1 MLRRTMTPQELVIMT
16 RGLFAALRTTLDH
29 AGKRVKAVVQ
39 DVALPIV
46 PKIARPAAVKRVA
59 SGSGGKVEAKSPSR
73 NAPKAQAASA
83 APRPVHAPEEHVYA
97 NASGRRRYLL
107 YVPSSYHGQSVPLIV
122 MLHGCTQLSSDFGT
136 GTRMNAAAER
146 EGFIV
151 AYPEQPR
158 VANMA
163 KCWNWFNPEDQ
174 QRESGEPSLIA
185 GITREV
191 MASHAIDSSRVFIAG
206 LSAGGAMAA
215 IMGQT
220 YPELYA
226 AIGVHSGLAYGAA
239 NSVSSALSVMRGRS
253 DAQRPAATVPPTPPL
268 PLIAFQGD
276 ADETVHPQNVEVLLS
291 DVADVVSK
299 PDHIVSETGQVSGG
313 HAFTRTV
320 YRDGRRGVLA
330 ERWVVHGGGHAWFG
344 GDPGGT
350 YTDDLGPDAT
360 REMIRFFLAH
370 PKKAEKA
377 AA

>member
-1 MLRRTMTPQELVIMT
+1 MK
-16 RGLFAALRTTLDH
+16 AA
-29 AGKRVKAVVQ
+29 VQ
-39 DVALPIV
+39 DVALPGVRKITRASPAKPVRTPSDHGKPDVKSASRITHHAV
-46 PKIARPAAVKRVA
+46 P
-59 SGSGGKVEAKSPSR
+59 
-73 NAPKAQAASA
+73 ASA
-83 APRPVHAPEEHVYA
+83 VPRPVHAPEDHVFA

-107 YVPSSYHGQSVPLIV
+107 YVPASYHGQSVPLIV
-122 MLHGCTQLSSDFGT
+122 MLHGCTQLSSDFGM

-158 VANMA
+158 VANMS

-191 MASHAIDSSRVFIAG
+191 MASHAIDPSRVFIAG

-215 IMGQT
+215 IMGHA
-220 YPELYA
+220 YPDLYA
-226 AIGVHSGLAYGAA
+226 AVGVHSGLAYGSA
-239 NSVSSALSVMRGRS
+239 NSVSSALSVMRGHS
-253 DAQRPAATVPPTPPL
+253 EAQRPVATVPPAPRL

-276 ADETVHPQNVEVLLS
+276 ADETVHPQNVEWLLS
-291 DVADVVSK
+291 DVTAAVGK
-299 PDHIVSETGQVSGG
+299 ADHIVSETGQVTGG
-313 HAFTRTV
+313 HAYTRTV

-344 GDPGGT
+344 GDPSGT

-370 PKKAEKA
+370 PKKLEKA

>member
-1 MLRRTMTPQELVIMT
+1 MLRRTMTPQEPFIMP

-46 PKIARPAAVKRVA
+46 PKMSRPSAVKRVPSRSTAGPTDAKA
-59 SGSGGKVEAKSPSR
+59 SAKSQS
-73 NAPKAQAASA
+73 APG
-83 APRPVHAPEEHVYA
+83 APLPVHAPEEHIFA

-107 YVPSSYHGQSVPLIV
+107 YVPSSYHGQTVPLIV

-191 MASHAIDSSRVFIAG
+191 MTSHAIDPSRVFIAG

-215 IMGQT
+215 IMGHA

-226 AIGVHSGLAYGAA
+226 AVGVHSGLAYGAA

-253 DAQRPAATVPPTPPL
+253 DAQRPAATVPPRPRL

-276 ADETVHPQNVEVLLS
+276 ADETVHPQNVEWLLS
-291 DVADVVSK
+291 DVTAAIGK
-299 PDHIVSETGQVSGG
+299 PDHIVSETGQVTGG
-313 HAFTRTV
+313 HAYTRTV

-330 ERWVVHGGGHAWFG
+330 ERWLVHGGGHAWFG

-360 REMIRFFLAH
+360 QEMIRFFLAH
-370 PKKAEKA
+370 PKKLEKA

>member
-1 MLRRTMTPQELVIMT
+1 MP
-16 RGLFAALRTTLDH
+16 RGLLAALRSTLDH
-29 AGKRVKAVVQ
+29 AGKRVKAAVQ
-39 DVALPIV
+39 DVALPV
-46 PKIARPAAVKRVA
+46 VRPAASPAAKRAAPAPVA
-59 SGSGGKVEAKSPSR
+59 V
-73 NAPKAQAASA
+73 
-83 APRPVHAPEEHVYA
+83 PRPVHATTEHVFA
-97 NASGRRRYLL
+97 NEHGKRRYLM
-107 YVPSSYHGQSVPLIV
+107 YTPSSYHGQAVPLIV
-122 MLHGCTQLSSDFGT
+122 MLHGCTQLSSDFGM

-151 AYPEQPR
+151 IYPEQPR
-158 VANMA
+158 VANMS

-191 MASHAIDSSRVFIAG
+191 MESMAIDPARVFIAG

-215 IMGQT
+215 IMGHA
-220 YPELYA
+220 YPDIYA
-226 AIGVHSGLAYGAA
+226 AVGVHSGLAYGSA
-239 NSVSSALSVMRGRS
+239 NSVSSALAVMRGRS
-253 DAQRPAATVPPTPPL
+253 DVRQPSPEAPARHPL

-276 ADETVHPQNVEVLLS
+276 ADETVHPQNVEWLLS
-291 DVADVVSK
+291 DVTGASAKADNA
-299 PDHIVSETGQVSGG
+299 VSETGQVAGG
-313 HAFTRTV
+313 HAYTRTV
-320 YRDGRRGVLA
+320 FREGRRGVVA

-344 GDPGGT
+344 GDPDGT

>member
-1 MLRRTMTPQELVIMT
+1 MT

-46 PKIARPAAVKRVA
+46 PKIVRPAPVKRGVSGA
-59 SGSGGKVEAKSPSR
+59 SVKLQSKS
-73 NAPKAQAASA
+73 APRASSKAPAETST
-83 APRPVHAPEEHVYA
+83 PRPVHASEEHVYA
-97 NASGRRRYLL
+97 NTSGRRRYLL

-163 KCWNWFNPEDQ
+163 KCWNWFNPDDQ

-253 DAQRPAATVPPTPPL
+253 DAQRPAPAVPPTPPL

-291 DVADVVSK
+291 DVMDAVSK
-299 PDHIVSETGQVSGG
+299 PDHIISETGQVKGG
-313 HAFTRTV
+313 HAYTRTV